1 MVNAPVLLVFIF
13 RRTSVFVLIVSTV
26 MKLMQ
31 VERFVS
37 IPTNATRELTTVE
50 QINVLICRVLLFAT
64 HAQEVLNLTMMENA

>member
-1 MVNAPVLLVFIF
+1 
-13 RRTSVFVLIVSTV
+13 

-50 QINVLICRVLLFAT
+50 RINVSIYRVLLFAI
-64 HAQEVLNLTMMENA
+64 HAREVLNLTMMENA

>member
-1 MVNAPVLLVFIF
+1 MVNALVLLVFIF
-13 RRTSVFVLIVSTV
+13 LRTSVFVLVVSTV

-50 QINVLICRVLLFAT
+50 QINVLISRVLLFAI
-64 HAQEVLNLTMMENA
+64 HAREVLNLTMMENA